1 MPKVTLQDVAE
12 LIPGLWDWTS
22 ELRLSKDK
30 PFNHLLNRKNGI
42 NQCNLASG
50 LHQNVVPIWR
60 GNIYIIKR
68 MSVGDKD
75 GNLWTYSYTKVLSTE
90 SSPGS
95 GRSAASGDLEGTG
108 SLTVGFWLQAFPCKS
123 PLSSTS
129 RVPAQQPLKAQFGF
143 CKSSD
148 HTP

>member
-1 MPKVTLQDVAE
+1 
-12 LIPGLWDWTS
+12 
-22 ELRLSKDK
+22 
-30 PFNHLLNRKNGI
+30 
-42 NQCNLASG
+42 
-50 LHQNVVPIWR
+50 
-60 GNIYIIKR
+60 

-75 GNLWTYSYTKVLSTE
+75 GNLWTYSYTKVLSIV

-95 GRSAASGDLEGTG
+95 GRSAASWDLEGTG
-108 SLTVGFWLQAFPCKS
+108 SLPVGFWLQAFPCKS

-129 RVPAQQPLKAQFGF
+129 RVPAQQPLKVQFGF